1 MSYKTEQEAF
11 WHGEFGDEYLK
22 RNNSEQLVVNRMVH
36 FGQFLKGAPRVRSIM
51 ELGCNVGMNLQAL
64 KRLNPAFELA
74 AYEISPKAAD
84 IARELKIADI
94 TTGTVV
100 EPIDT
105 GRKYDLT
112 FTSGV
117 LIHINPEVLEGVYEN
132 LYNLSNRYI
141 LINEYYNPTPVS
153 LAYRGVNERIFK
165 RDFAGELMDKYDLQ
179 LVDYGFL
186 YRRDN
191 YFPRDDSNW
200 FLLEKSAN
208 K

>member
-1 MSYKTEQEAF
+1 
-11 WHGEFGDEYLK
+11 
-22 RNNSEQLVVNRMVH
+22 
-36 FGQFLKGAPRVRSIM
+36 M

-165 RDFAGELMDKYDLQ
+165 RDFAGELMDKYGLQ